1 MQNQVEHLELGRLES
16 VVGTGAEREEALLKK
31 VLRGTR
37 RAELIIIESRYR
49 PTDKC
54 KLLISYLKMNIYCLV
69 ICSKTKTIRVAFAFL
84 SYFLLDY
91 DLVGQAKI
99 YLECQ

>member
-1 MQNQVEHLELGRLES
+1 MLLKLKIFIKVQNQVEHLELGRLES

-37 RAELIIIESRYR
+37 RAELIIIESRHR

-54 KLLISYLKMNIYCLV
+54 KLLISYLKMNIYC
-69 ICSKTKTIRVAFAFL
+69 ICRNL
-84 SYFLLDY
+84 
-91 DLVGQAKI
+91 
-99 YLECQ
+99 